1 MFYVWLVL
9 KLISTFYS
17 IFWDLKM
24 DFGFFA
30 VTEGQNK
37 YLREELVYPSR
48 HYYYA
53 IIFEDILLRLVW
65 IVGLVLKMV
74 RCFTAWSRSL
84 LIMIFQSFP
93 AEAVNCV
100 LQFLEVFRRFIW
112 NFIRLENEHL
122 NNCGQF
128 RIVRDIT
135 IGPVA
140 MHDQEEII
148 TMMDHEDG
156 LQQLRLRRKE
166 MKIK

>member
-1 MFYVWLVL
+1 MVEGEIMFYVWLVL

-74 RCFTAWSRSL
+74 RCFTAW
-84 LIMIFQSFP
+84 
-93 AEAVNCV
+93 
-100 LQFLEVFRRFIW
+100 
-112 NFIRLENEHL
+112 
-122 NNCGQF
+122 
-128 RIVRDIT
+128 
-135 IGPVA
+135 
-140 MHDQEEII
+140 
-148 TMMDHEDG
+148 
-156 LQQLRLRRKE
+156 
-166 MKIK
+166 